1 VRVASDG
8 LLARPG
14 GSWTREK
21 FDYVERYAHA
31 FMAAMAVKRAE
42 GKWRE
47 LVYID
52 LLAGPGKGI
61 DHDSAREFLGS
72 PLRAL
77 AVTPAFDR
85 LFFRDLNATNI
96 RTLRKRIPPTDVH
109 RVDLA
114 VGDCTVEAGRVVAR
128 LSERTLGL
136 AFIDPEGFEVKL
148 ALFRALSKRP
158 IDVLFLFPSAGIRRN
173 LAQFM
178 KQPHTGLDDLMG
190 GRERRELPIAK
201 LAAGKRVGSDEK
213 SAFVRSLIP
222 LFRARMKTLGFR
234 YQDEADPIMTNEKN
248 VGMYHL
254 LFLSQHSAGL
264 TIWKNIKKIGGD
276 KQRPLF

>member
-1 VRVASDG
+1 M
-8 LLARPG
+8 L
-14 GSWTREK
+14 REK
-21 FDYVERYAHA
+21 QEVIHANVFFIGHNRVGLVLIPKSERLH
-31 FMAAMAVKRAE
+31 
-42 GKWRE
+42 
-47 LVYID
+47 
-52 LLAGPGKGI
+52 
-61 DHDSAREFLGS
+61 
-72 PLRAL
+72 
-77 AVTPAFDR
+77 
-85 LFFRDLNATNI
+85 
-96 RTLRKRIPPTDVH
+96 
-109 RVDLA
+109 LA

-190 GRERRELPIAK
+190 GREWRELPIAK

-222 LFRARMKTLGFR
+222 LFRARIDSVNIGRWNSLAQCSNVRGVEITKEETIERRGNRECPQGRAEKLASAIVIDALSRPCQKIDVHELAPLAFR
-234 YQDEADPIMTNEKN
+234 SFDRHCGHEGMRIAFDVIQFFACPRTSRASQEPI
-248 VGMYHL
+248 
-254 LFLSQHSAGL
+254 
-264 TIWKNIKKIGGD
+264 
-276 KQRPLF
+276 

>member
-1 VRVASDG
+1 
-8 LLARPG
+8 L
-14 GSWTREK
+14 
-21 FDYVERYAHA
+21 DYVERYAHA

-190 GRERRELPIAK
+190 GREWRELPIAK